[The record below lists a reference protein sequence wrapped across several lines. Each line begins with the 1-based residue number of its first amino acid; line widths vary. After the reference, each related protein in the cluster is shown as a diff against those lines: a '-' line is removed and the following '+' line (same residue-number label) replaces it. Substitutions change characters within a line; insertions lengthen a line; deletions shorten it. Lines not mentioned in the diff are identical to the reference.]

1 MEPEKPDMHLLDSL
15 FTHTVTRRHFCEEMT
30 TFGNHGFQHHHPQ
43 RRTNGQAKIE
53 LHMRKQG
60 TVVKW
65 NSEKAFGFIRSN
77 DTTADIF
84 FHRRDLQDNK
94 PPAIGQAVTF
104 DEIHVGGKG
113 PRALK
118 VELARNRIEVAAA
131 LPEDKAAELLPRS
144 VQADRSEPLH
154 LKQREQRLYWT
165 ALGLMGFWLLLW
177 LIGIGLGRFPWVVLT
192 GLALL
197 NLATFYVYWRDKEA
211 AMEGS
216 WRASENQLHG
226 LALLGGWPG
235 AWFAQQILRHK
246 SSKQAFRTVYWATVG
261 LNFLGLLAWLIWPA
275 FQAPIA

>member
-1 MEPEKPDMHLLDSL
+1 MK
-15 FTHTVTRRHFCEEMT
+15 
-30 TFGNHGFQHHHPQ
+30 
-43 RRTNGQAKIE
+43 
-53 LHMRKQG
+53 KQG

-65 NSEKAFGFIRSN
+65 NSDKAFGFIRSP
-77 DTTADIF
+77 DTAADIF
-84 FHRRDLQDNK
+84 FHRRDLLENR
-94 PPAIGQAVTF
+94 PPAVGQAVTF

-118 VELARNRIEVAAA
+118 VELAKNRIETAAA
-131 LPEDKAAELLPRS
+131 VPEDNKAAILPR
-144 VQADRSEPLH
+144 AAPAGERAEPLY

-177 LIGIGLGRFPWVVLT
+177 LIGIGIGRFPWVVLT

-211 AMEGS
+211 AIQGS

-226 LALLGGWPG
+226 LAVLGGWPG

-246 SSKQAFRTVYWATVG
+246 SSKQAFRVVYWATVA
-261 LNFLGLLAWLIWPA
+261 LNILGLLAWLIWPA
-275 FQAPIA
+275 FQGTPAV